1 MTIRKR
7 VAVFLVLILVSLLE
21 VVAVT
26 SRVLLLDSFVRLEE
40 SDVRLNVQRAGNALS
55 DDLADLTQ
63 SVKDYSEYD
72 RMYSYMVSRD
82 PRFPDGEFGNLDTLR
97 ANFVGIFDLAGAM
110 VFGKAVA
117 LPDNSSVAIPQGLP
131 GSFGASGNLLRR
143 PGGESLLSGVL
154 LLPAG
159 PMLIA
164 ASPIRNGDRK
174 GPPRGTLVMGRW
186 LDQTEVARLSRRARL
201 SLSVHPINDSGL
213 PEDLAIARQ
222 KLSGN
227 QSVTVRAL
235 GPKVVAGY
243 LLVTDVQNKP
253 ALIIKLDQPRAIYA
267 QGRATVFYLMLW
279 ISAAGV
285 LFGGA
290 MYFLLNRAVL
300 FRLSRL
306 SDGVE
311 AIGRLGQISARVQV
325 DGNDEL
331 TTLGMTINQTLDGLE
346 VAEESLRRANSE
358 LEDRVRKRTTE
369 LAASKEMTE
378 AASRVKSEFMANV
391 SHELRTPMNGIM
403 GMLDM
408 ALDTELS
415 AEQSDYL
422 QTARFSAT
430 AMMTVISDIL
440 DFSKLDARQL
450 NLRLQQFS
458 VADCVATS
466 VETLR
471 EAAGHKGLSLSSNV
485 GPSVPQS
492 VLGDPLRIKQIMSN
506 LIGNAIK
513 FTERGHVEVRVEI
526 ESETKERI
534 EIHFSVSDTGIGIPP
549 EQREEIFECFTQADM
564 SATRKHGGLGLGLTI
579 CSELVKEMNG
589 RIWVESEMDRG
600 STFHFTVCFQQVPQ
614 AESLPLWIPV

>member
-7 VAVFLVLILVSLLE
+7 VAVFLVLILVALLE

-26 SRVLLLDSFVRLEE
+26 SRVLLLNSFVRLEE
-40 SDVRLNVQRAGNALS
+40 ADVRVNVQRAESALS
-55 DDLADLTQ
+55 GELTDLTQ
-63 SVKDYSEYD
+63 SVKDYAVYD
-72 RMYSYMVSRD
+72 RMYSYMRTHD
-82 PRFPDGEFGNLDTLR
+82 PGFPEGEFGNLDTLR
-97 ANFVGIFDLAGAM
+97 ANFVGIFDLAGTM

-117 LPDNSSVAIPQGLP
+117 LPDNSPVDIPQSLLNLFGP
-131 GSFGASGNLLRR
+131 HGSFARG
-143 PGGESLLSGVL
+143 PGGESALSGVL

-164 ASPIRNGDRK
+164 ASPIQTGDRT
-174 GPPRGTLVMGRW
+174 GPLRGTLVMGRW
-186 LDQTEVARLSRRARL
+186 LDQTEVDRLSHKAHL
-201 SLSVHPINDSGL
+201 SLSLHPINDPGV
-213 PEDLAIARQ
+213 PEDFAIVRQ
-222 KLSGN
+222 KLSRD
-227 QSVTVRAL
+227 QPVTVRAL
-235 GPKVVAGY
+235 GPNLVAGY
-243 LLVTDVQNKP
+243 LLVADVQNKP
-253 ALIIKLDQPRAIYA
+253 VLIFKVDQPRAIYS
-267 QGRATVFYLMLW
+267 QGMATVFYLMLW

-290 MYFLLNRAVL
+290 IYFLLNRAVL
-300 FRLSRL
+300 FRLARL
-306 SDGVE
+306 ADSVA

-331 TTLGMTINQTLDGLE
+331 TTLGMAINQALDGLE
-346 VAEESLRRANSE
+346 DAEESLRKANSE
-358 LEDRVRKRTTE
+358 LEDRVKRRTAE

-403 GMLDM
+403 GMIDM
-408 ALDTELS
+408 ALDTQLS

-440 DFSKLDARQL
+440 DFSKLDAKQL

-466 VETLR
+466 LETLR
-471 EAAGHKGLSLSSNV
+471 EMAVYKGLSISSDV
-485 GPSVPQS
+485 GQTVPQTT
-492 VLGDPLRIKQIMSN
+492 LGDPLRIRQILSN
-506 LIGNAIK
+506 LVGNAIK
-513 FTERGHVEVRVEI
+513 FTERGHVEVRVET
-526 ESETKERI
+526 ESETNEQV

-549 EQREEIFECFTQADM
+549 EKQQEIFECFTQADM

-579 CSELVKEMNG
+579 CSELVKEMGG
-589 RIWVESEMDRG
+589 RIWVESEMGRG
-600 STFHFTVCFQQVPQ
+600 STFHFTVCLRQVPQ
-614 AESLPLWIPV
+614 ANSLPLWIPV